1 MPSWT
6 AVSDEGL
13 LDASV
18 RERAAF
24 GVFYERHERAVL
36 GFFGAVTRRPEV
48 AADLTAETFAAALDS
63 VAQFDPSR
71 GTGRMW
77 LFGIAR
83 HLLARSAS
91 RGRVESEARRR
102 IGLDTLVLRSHHI
115 ELIEAL
121 VAAEGDAIVKAWLR
135 TARRSGRGAARAG
148 AGRARVRGHRERPSV
163 LGGGRAPAGQ
173 PRARPA
179 APAIERGRG
188 MTILPELRD
197 SLARSR
203 PILPELRDGLVAA
216 RRGRHRRPALI
227 AGLAS
232 GTLLATAGALAATG
246 VIGLGSPV
254 EPRQVNRDPQ
264 RGVGVPVDRTARL
277 LPPRVADPGGGPPW
291 GLRLVTTSRGMMC
304 LQIGRVV
311 GDQLGVL
318 DKDGV
323 AGNDGRFHALPPAAA
338 ATNRAPCVPP
348 DGAGRFFT
356 AVERTTYASGDSRDR
371 TCHEPGEPARGAPP
385 AQPETNARSPTG
397 CSAPTRRASRSR
409 TGPDSS

>member
-135 TARRSGRGAARAG
+135 TARRSGRGAARAVLDEREYEDIANDLRCSEAVVRQRVSRGLGRLRRRLSEG
-148 AGRARVRGHRERPSV
+148 AG
-163 LGGGRAPAGQ
+163 
-173 PRARPA
+173 
-179 APAIERGRG
+179 
-188 MTILPELRD
+188 
-197 SLARSR
+197 
-203 PILPELRDGLVAA
+203 
-216 RRGRHRRPALI
+216 
-227 AGLAS
+227 
-232 GTLLATAGALAATG
+232 
-246 VIGLGSPV
+246 
-254 EPRQVNRDPQ
+254 
-264 RGVGVPVDRTARL
+264 
-277 LPPRVADPGGGPPW
+277 
-291 GLRLVTTSRGMMC
+291 
-304 LQIGRVV
+304 
-311 GDQLGVL
+311 
-318 DKDGV
+318 
-323 AGNDGRFHALPPAAA
+323 
-338 ATNRAPCVPP
+338 
-348 DGAGRFFT
+348 
-356 AVERTTYASGDSRDR
+356 
-371 TCHEPGEPARGAPP
+371 
-385 AQPETNARSPTG
+385 
-397 CSAPTRRASRSR
+397 
-409 TGPDSS
+409 